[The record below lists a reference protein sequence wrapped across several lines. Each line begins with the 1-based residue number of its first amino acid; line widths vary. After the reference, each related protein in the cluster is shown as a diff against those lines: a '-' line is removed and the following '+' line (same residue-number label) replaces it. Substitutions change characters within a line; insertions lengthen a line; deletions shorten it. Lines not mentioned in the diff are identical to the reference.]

1 MRKKRSLRLCL
12 EDHHRLGIAGACSA
26 LRSAQALFEHIDT
39 HNAAR
44 VEKTLLNA
52 CTVKKKLVFLQHE
65 FKIGKNMAND
75 KNTSKPQEKKPK
87 KVNKTWEAMG
97 KYQGAFTIIDPKF
110 LL

>member
-1 MRKKRSLRLCL
+1 MNILI
-12 EDHHRLGIAGACSA
+12 HTTPHGAK
-26 LRSAQALFEHIDT
+26 
-39 HNAAR
+39 
-44 VEKTLLNA
+44 KTLLNA